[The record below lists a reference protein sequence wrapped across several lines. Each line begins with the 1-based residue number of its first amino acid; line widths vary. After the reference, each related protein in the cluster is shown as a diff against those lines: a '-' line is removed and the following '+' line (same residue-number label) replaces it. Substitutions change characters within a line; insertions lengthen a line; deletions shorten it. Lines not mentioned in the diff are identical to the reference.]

1 MQKYLRSTRRG
12 WMIFTSPDAG
22 GASGAA
28 ADPPPAAAPLP
39 QAGDATSKSIF
50 NQSRIDAGLDQPPAD
65 TTVVASA
72 VTSGKESDDAPPP
85 AKSSIPEDVLEP
97 DKSASAA
104 SHHDAV
110 AEIQSAELPKG
121 AKKEQIDSFG
131 KLKDKAA
138 KHLQAAL
145 DRAAELEREIKK
157 NTQSGS
163 DLTGLQEKLA
173 AAQKKAADV
182 EEQFAKVAYEKSPK
196 FQAQF
201 TEQEN
206 TAIELAKSYL
216 DGTDVKQDIIDLA
229 ARATGRKRIEILK
242 DAGLDDTSITAIM
255 PHLASFDTIQRN
267 KQTALTNWKVI
278 STQEREEAQRAE
290 ASAKAARTEQ
300 ENKVWETVLSKSDLL
315 PLRKSKDNAEWNTRA
330 EALVTEAKQIFN
342 GDGAD
347 LPKFAET
354 ILKGRA
360 YDVQQEVLDHLRGE
374 NQSLRAEN
382 ARLKSAAPGGII
394 TAGTPDGAPVDTS
407 KMTREEVAKSTFNAE
422 KAKAGA

>member
-1 MQKYLRSTRRG
+1 MATE
-12 WMIFTSPDAG
+12 A
-22 GASGAA
+22 
-28 ADPPPAAAPLP
+28 PPTPPQAPVTPTPIP

-50 NQSRIDAGLDQPPAD
+50 QQARIDAGLDTPPP
-65 TTVVASA
+65 
-72 VTSGKESDDAPPP
+72 VTPDPEPPP
-85 AKSSIPEDVLEP
+85 AAPQ
-97 DKSASAA
+97 KSAESAQSA
-104 SHHDAV
+104 DTPPKSPIPADVIDPAAPPSATVHDAV

-138 KHLQAAL
+138 KHLQTAL
-145 DRAAELEREIKK
+145 DRAADLEKQIQTTSKSGTELV
-157 NTQSGS
+157 
-163 DLTGLQEKLA
+163 DLQEKLA
-173 AAQKKAADV
+173 AAQKKAAEV
-182 EEQFAKVAYEKSPK
+182 EEQFAKVAFEKSPR
-196 FQAQF
+196 FHAQF

-206 TAIELAKSYL
+206 TALEFAKSYL

-267 KQTALTNWKVI
+267 KQTALTNWRAT
-278 STQEREEAQRAE
+278 SQQEREQAQQEAEKARVARA
-290 ASAKAARTEQ
+290 EQ
-300 ENKVWETVLSKSDLL
+300 ENKVWENVLSKTDLL

-360 YDVQQEVLDHLRGE
+360 YDVQQEVLDHIRTE

-382 ARLKSAAPGGII
+382 ARLKSAAPGGHI
-394 TAGTPDGAPVDTS
+394 TAGTHDGAPPAPPKPGD
-407 KMTREEVAKSTFNAE
+407 KAGRERQAMDTFNAE
-422 KAKAGA
+422 KARVGAA